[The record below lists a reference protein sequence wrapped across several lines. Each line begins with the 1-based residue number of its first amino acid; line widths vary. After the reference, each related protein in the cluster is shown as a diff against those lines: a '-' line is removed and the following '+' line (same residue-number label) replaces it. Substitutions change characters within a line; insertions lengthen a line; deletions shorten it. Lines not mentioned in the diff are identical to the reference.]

1 MNSFYHFTN
10 NIFYCDFINKFN
22 FNRPNKILKLQKLII
37 STKLTTVNFKTLIS
51 KLLALEILTL
61 KKSFINPHFYLTIK
75 NGEYFLIKMEL
86 RKKNMELFILKYIW
100 FISSKILKQKNI
112 LISQKQNKKNN
123 LFFKFSFVNEFDYF
137 MDLKLNKNN
146 TLHLNLIFD
155 DLDDSSIDDKIK
167 INFYYKSLKLYF

>member
-1 MNSFYHFTN
+1 ML
-10 NIFYCDFINKFN
+10 C
-22 FNRPNKILKLQKLII
+22 LIEY
-37 STKLTTVNFKTLIS
+37 TLVDM
-51 KLLALEILTL
+51 
-61 KKSFINPHFYLTIK
+61 
-75 NGEYFLIKMEL
+75 YFLIKMEL

-100 FISSKILKQKNI
+100 FIPSKILKQKNI

-155 DLDDSSIDDKIK
+155 DLDYSSIDDKIK